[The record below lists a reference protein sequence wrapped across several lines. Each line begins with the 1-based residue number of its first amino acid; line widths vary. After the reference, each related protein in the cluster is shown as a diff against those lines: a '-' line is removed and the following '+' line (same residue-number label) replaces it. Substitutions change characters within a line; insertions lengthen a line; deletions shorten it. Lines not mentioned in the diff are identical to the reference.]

1 MFHCWCAS
9 VFISLSQTEVE
20 SDPIN
25 QVGASREISSQL
37 ENGVLLRKTE
47 GPLPLLGLG
56 LWGLHP
62 LLTDTTLSV
71 TGAACAHIPMKNLP
85 KCHL

>member
-20 SDPIN
+20 SVPVN
-25 QVGASREISSQL
+25 QVRVRKEISSQL
-37 ENGVLLRKTE
+37 ESGVLLRKTE
-47 GPLPLLGLG
+47 APQPLIR
-56 LWGLHP
+56 LWGSHP
-62 LLTDTTLSV
+62 LLTTLSA
-71 TGAACAHIPMKNLP
+71 TGVACAHVPGKILP

>member
-20 SDPIN
+20 SVPIN
-25 QVGASREISSQL
+25 QVGVRREISSQL
-37 ENGVLLRKTE
+37 ESGVLLSKTE
-47 GPLPLLGLG
+47 APQPLIQ

-62 LLTDTTLSV
+62 LLTDTTLST
-71 TGAACAHIPMKNLP
+71 TGAACAHVPGKILP